1 MNKKQNDRIK
11 EAIKRYI
18 SSDREVELSKFSIAE
33 IRSIKHLAEEAN
45 KEVHTFCEIDKHQL
59 R

>member
-33 IRSIKHLAEEAN
+33 IRSIKNLAEE
-45 KEVHTFCEIDKHQL
+45 DKKDL
-59 R
+59 